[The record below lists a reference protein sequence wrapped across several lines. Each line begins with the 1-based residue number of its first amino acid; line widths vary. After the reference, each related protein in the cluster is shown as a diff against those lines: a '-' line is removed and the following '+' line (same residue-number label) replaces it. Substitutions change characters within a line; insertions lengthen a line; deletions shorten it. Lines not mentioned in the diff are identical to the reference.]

1 VGSVHTV
8 PLTENLTIRPITG
21 PDELR
26 LFNSLPY
33 VLNDELADDLAA
45 GRRRAA
51 WMWVATRG
59 DRVVARIAWWG
70 RESEPVPVLL
80 DVFDLDDA
88 APDRRAAGE
97 RLVAAA
103 MEAVVPAGA
112 EPPEYL
118 RMVSPDWHDDPAA
131 VAERMAILAGA
142 GARPLVERLRFEWRP
157 GTPLPEP
164 RGRLVFRPVRDADEM
179 LGLMTEVLDGTLDGH
194 SLHDLRSMSPAE
206 AARKH
211 FDGELVHY
219 RSPRE
224 WWLVGTLPSGEPVGF
239 VCPARNDYGPIV
251 GYIAVRPAHRGNGYV
266 DDLVGE
272 ATRFLAAQD
281 VPRIRAGTDVGN
293 APMARAFER
302 AGYANF
308 ERVVTMVWE

>member
-1 VGSVHTV
+1 MGCVQTV
-8 PLTENLTIRPITG
+8 ALTENLTIRPITG
-21 PDELR
+21 PDEVD

-33 VLNDELADDLAA
+33 VLNDELADDLAT

-70 RESEPVPVLL
+70 RESEPVPRLL
-80 DVFDLDDA
+80 DIFDLDDA
-88 APDRRAAGE
+88 DPDRRAAGE

-103 MEAVVPAGA
+103 LAEVGPAEYYRLVP
-112 EPPEYL
+112 
-118 RMVSPDWHDDPAA
+118 PDWQDAPAA
-131 VAERMAILAGA
+131 VEERMAILAGA

-164 RGRLVFRPVRDADEM
+164 RGRLAFRPVRDAAEM

-194 SLHDLRSMSPAE
+194 SRHDLRSMSPEE

-211 FDGELVHY
+211 FDGELAHY
-219 RSPRE
+219 RSPRD
-224 WWLVGTLPSGEPVGF
+224 WWLVGMLPDGEPVGF

-251 GYIAVRPAHRGNGYV
+251 GYIAVRPAHRGHGYV

-272 ATRFLAAQD
+272 ATRFLAAHD

-293 APMARAFER
+293 VPMARAFER

-308 ERVVTMVWE
+308 ERVVTMVW